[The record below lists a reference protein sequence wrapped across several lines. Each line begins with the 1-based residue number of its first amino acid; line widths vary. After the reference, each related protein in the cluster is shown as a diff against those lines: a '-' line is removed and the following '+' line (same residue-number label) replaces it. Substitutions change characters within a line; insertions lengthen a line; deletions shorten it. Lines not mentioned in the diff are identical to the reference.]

1 MATFSRKPLA
11 EPAAL
16 EITRPRLPWWT
27 LLPGWA
33 KLALLPL
40 ALVWSVAWL
49 LIRAVRVM
57 LRYPA
62 AVFGTLLVW
71 AGYRHLGGW
80 YLGVLVVLVLI
91 VLGWWAWGHRASF
104 ERFCWCQVRTE
115 WRRWTVYA
123 WQWRSVMRLADLTKS
138 VRGSEYR
145 PVLGRVRADGWRD
158 RVRVRMVKGQAPE
171 QWEQRASGL
180 AHAFGASACRV
191 RVRRPGRLEL
201 DLVHRDPLVRPIPV
215 PELAAKDSAVDL
227 KRLVVGCTENGR
239 PFTLRVLGNHLLVVG
254 STGAGK
260 GSVMWSLI
268 WALAPAI
275 RAGLVRLVGIDPK
288 GGMELGQAPELFH
301 RLAYTNGPEA
311 VELLEGL
318 AGELKER
325 AQRYRGL
332 LRRWKP
338 GTGEPFTLLVVD
350 ELADVI
356 AYQTDK
362 ALRERAV
369 RAVQTIASQGRAPGF
384 AVLGLVQD
392 PRKEVVSFRHLFGT
406 KVALRLDEAAQ
417 VDMVLGEGVRQRGAA
432 AHEISEGTP
441 GVAWVKVD
449 GRREP
454 LRARA
459 FHVTDADLQRLVAY
473 VTGRDVQHAE
483 VLPFPGGGYDLDGE
497 VAA

>member
-1 MATFSRKPLA
+1 MAFSRKPLA

-27 LLPGWA
+27 LLPTWA
-33 KLALLPL
+33 KLALLPV
-40 ALVWSVAWL
+40 ALVWSAGWL
-49 LIRAVRVM
+49 AVRTVH
-57 LRYPA
+57 LTVRYP
-62 AVFGTLLVW
+62 VGLFGPLLGWV
-71 AGYRHLGGW
+71 GYVQLGGRN
-80 YLGVLVVLVLI
+80 LAFLVAVAGI
-91 VLGWWAWGHRASF
+91 GLGWWAWGHRSSF
-104 ERFCWCQVRTE
+104 VRFCWCQVRTE
-115 WRRWTVYA
+115 WRRSTVYG

-138 VRGSEYR
+138 VRGAEYR
-145 PVLGRVRADGWRD
+145 PKLGRVRADGWRD
-158 RVRVRMVKGQAPE
+158 RVRVRMVKAQAPE
-171 QWEQRASGL
+171 QWELRASGL
-180 AHAFGASACRV
+180 AHAFGATACRV
-191 RVRRPGRLEL
+191 RVRKPGRLEL
-201 DLVHRDPLVRPIPV
+201 DMIHRDPLARPIPV
-215 PELAAKDSAVDL
+215 PGLAAKDSAVDL
-227 KRLVVGCTENGR
+227 KRLIVGRTETGR
-239 PFTLRVLGNHLLVVG
+239 PFTLRLLGNHLLMVG

-301 RLAYTNGPEA
+301 RLAYTNGSEA
-311 VELLEGL
+311 VEVLEAL
-318 AGELKER
+318 AEELKER

-332 LRRWKP
+332 LRRFKP
-338 GTGEPFTLLVVD
+338 GTGEPFTVLVID

-362 ALRERAV
+362 ALRERAA

-384 AVLGLVQD
+384 AVVASVQD
-392 PRKEVVSFRHLFGT
+392 PRKEIVSFRHLFGT

-432 AHEISEGTP
+432 AQDISEATP

-449 GRREP
+449 GRKEP

-459 FHVTDADLQRLVAY
+459 FHVADADLARLVDY
-473 VTGRDVQHAE
+473 VTGRDVVHAE
-483 VLPFPGGGYDLDGE
+483 VLPFPGGGYDVDGE